1 MQQTFTKSG
10 GAQIG
15 WINASWPLARIS
27 VSSDRL
33 IITARLLGTYA
44 FTPEQVS
51 AVERYVM
58 IPVFAWG
65 IRVRHQVPNYPQ
77 RIIFWSL
84 GSPKTVLGGIRDSG
98 FVPAGVTSTAPMRRG
113 IPVRW
118 SAIIAAIVV
127 WNALFMLP
135 FAGHAHANST
145 PDWFVLVP
153 LFAAFALS
161 IGVLTSPILQRL
173 ILKPDRSV
181 GEIEPFLRLLAFI
194 CGLLSVI
201 FSILVATGAFNQTP
215 AV

>member
-1 MQQTFTKSG
+1 MQQPFTKSV

-15 WINASWPLARIS
+15 WINASWPLAQIS

-33 IITARLLGTYA
+33 TITARLLGTYA
-44 FTPEQVS
+44 FTPGQVS

-58 IPVFAWG
+58 IPVLAWG
-65 IRVRHQVPNYPQ
+65 IRVRHHVPDYPQ

-84 GSPKTVLGGIRDSG
+84 GSPEAVLGGIRGSG
-98 FVPAGVTSTAPMRRG
+98 FIPAGLTSTTPVRRG

-118 SAIIAAIVV
+118 SAIIVAIVV

-135 FAGHAHANST
+135 FAGHDRAAST
-145 PDWFVLVP
+145 PDWLVLVP

-161 IGVLTSPILQRL
+161 IGILTSPTLQRL

-181 GEIEPFLRLLAFI
+181 GEIRPFLRLLAFI

-201 FSILVATGAFNQTP
+201 FSILVATGAFNQAPTT
-215 AV
+215 